1 MALTPLCIA
10 VAALVALGGVAHQWT
25 STPDLPWWWLGVAA
39 ALLGLGYEWWRVHVC
54 GIAVAVEATRLR
66 LGRQEKLTL
75 VFANAEPR
83 PLTLEFS
90 PGLPA
95 PVEASA
101 EAVRVALPARGEH
114 RRYVAVRAVAL
125 GRQSWVKL
133 PMRVR
138 GPLGLAWWSK
148 PCALGVDLL
157 TVPDFLGRGAIRAGN
172 VPVGGGRQTLAGAG
186 RELDHLRDY
195 RPGDPRRMI
204 DWKATARSPAPVTRV
219 MREET
224 RLAVMLVVDAGRASR
239 TRVDGMSQLGHY
251 VNTCA
256 RFAEHAAANGDEVG
270 LVAVADQPLAVL
282 APARG
287 AAAVGRIRTVLTGL
301 VAQAAETDLVG
312 AALAV
317 RQVVRR
323 RCLVVLL
330 TDLYGQAGS
339 GRLMQSV
346 RLWVPK
352 HLPMVAGLIAEEVDA
367 LANAPAED
375 WLDPYLALA
384 ATDYRRNLHAAAS
397 GLRRLGAYPLITRA
411 AGLEAGVLA
420 RYHLLKEQRRV

>member
-1 MALTPLCIA
+1 MALTPLSIV
-10 VAALVALGGVAHQWT
+10 VAALVALGGIAHQWT
-25 STPDLPWWWLGVAA
+25 SASGMPWWWLGVAA
-39 ALLGLGYEWWRVHVC
+39 ALLGLGYEWSRVRAWRV
-54 GIAVAVEATRLR
+54 AVTVEATRLR
-66 LGRQEKLTL
+66 LGRQEQLTL
-75 VFANAEPR
+75 LFANPEPR
-83 PLTLEFS
+83 ALMLEFS
-90 PGLPA
+90 PGLPV
-95 PVEASA
+95 PLEASP
-101 EAVRVALPARGEH
+101 ETVRVDLPAHGEH
-114 RRYVAVRAVAL
+114 RRQVAVRAVTL
-125 GRQSWVKL
+125 GRQRWAKL
-133 PMRVR
+133 PTRIR

-148 PCALGVDLL
+148 PCPLDVDLL
-157 TVPDFLGRGAIRAGN
+157 TVPDFLGRGARRAGN
-172 VPVGGGRQTLAGAG
+172 VPVGLGRQTLAGAG
-186 RELDHLRDY
+186 QELDHLRDY

-204 DWKATARSPAPVTRV
+204 DWKATARSPTPVTRV
-219 MREET
+219 MREEP

-251 VNTCA
+251 INTCA
-256 RFAEHAAANGDEVG
+256 RFAEHAVVNGDEVG
-270 LVAVADQPLAVL
+270 LVAIADEPIVVL

-287 AAAVGRIRTVLTGL
+287 TAAVARIRTALTGL
-301 VAQAAETDLVG
+301 VAQAAETDLVA

-317 RQVVRR
+317 RQVVRQ

-367 LANAPAED
+367 LASAPAED
-375 WLDPYLALA
+375 WLDPYLAMA

-411 AGLEAGVLA
+411 AALEADVLA
-420 RYHLLKEQRRV
+420 RYRLLKEQRRV